1 MKYLENV
8 LMVGFCNFRNE
19 EDVQLDEE
27 DIPKL
32 KTFDQGM
39 FDE

>member
-1 MKYLENV
+1 MTAFKL
-8 LMVGFCNFRNE
+8 NFRKDNDE
-19 EDVQLDEE
+19 NKDVE